1 MSDTVTQQNKKDTTE
16 LTVLKEQLVSKDAV
30 IADYTNQLK
39 RLQAEFENYVKR
51 ADKERKEFVVFAN
64 ENLIKKLLII
74 VDDFERALEQIKKS
88 GVNETVSNG
97 IEMVAQGFHNIL
109 LTEGLKP
116 IEAKGKLFDPYLH
129 EVVTCIQRND
139 CPENT
144 VVEEVQKGYLLGN
157 RVIRF
162 SKVIITKKTEQK
174 PEGGL

>member
-1 MSDTVTQQNKKDTTE
+1 MTQQNKKDTTE
-16 LTVLKEQLVSKDAV
+16 LTVLKEQLANKDTI

-64 ENLIKKLLII
+64 ENIIKKLLLI
-74 VDDFERALEQIKKS
+74 VDDFERALEQLKKS
-88 GVNETVSNG
+88 GVHETVSKG
-97 IEMVAQGFHNIL
+97 IEMVAQEFHNIL
-109 LTEGLKP
+109 STEGLKP
-116 IEAKGKLFDPYLH
+116 IDVKGKLFDPYLH
-129 EVVTCIQRND
+129 EVVTCIVADD

-162 SKVIITKKTEQK
+162 SKVIITKNEQK